1 MKGREVKEN
10 HSHGSLS
17 IFRAENRDRIDLDC
31 AFQEEHAFDPH
42 LGGPDEFSEIAASG
56 RHPCR

>member
-1 MKGREVKEN
+1 
-10 HSHGSLS
+10 LS